1 MWKKTMKMKNF
12 FKNKTL
18 HRKVRD
24 FFYWRYF
31 FKKFCQRK
39 MFKDGSSFQLEILDI
54 AREFNIKIGEWRLN
68 LQLHGLL
75 E

>member
-1 MWKKTMKMKNF
+1 
-12 FKNKTL
+12 
-18 HRKVRD
+18 
-24 FFYWRYF
+24 
-31 FKKFCQRK
+31 